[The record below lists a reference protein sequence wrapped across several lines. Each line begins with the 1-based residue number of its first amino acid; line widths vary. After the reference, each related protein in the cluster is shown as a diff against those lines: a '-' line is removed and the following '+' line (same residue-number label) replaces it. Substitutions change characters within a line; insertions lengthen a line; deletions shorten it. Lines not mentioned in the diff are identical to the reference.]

1 MNPVHA
7 GVYDHLGSFL
17 DEVTLTWKSEI
28 ALIEASRDREVH
40 RWTYS
45 TFRTEVGRV
54 AAWLLARGH
63 RPGDRVAMLATN
75 QSRWLVAAAAVF
87 QVGGVLVPLD
97 HKLESADVDVLL
109 GLAGPRLL
117 VCEYGLGRNLGWEG
131 DRLVLEAPTRVELP
145 ATHTRWDAL
154 PDATGPAVVDR
165 TRDDLACI
173 VYSSGT
179 GGTPK
184 GCMLSHGAYLAQ
196 LESLLGLYPMLPGQR
211 FFSFL
216 PTNHAIDFMCGF
228 LAPFACGATV
238 VHQRTL
244 RAAFLRSTM
253 QRYEVTHLAAVP
265 RLLEAFKE
273 GIEEKLDALPRWQR
287 FGIDTLIAANAAATE
302 DRPRPAVSQKLLA
315 PVLAGLG
322 GKLEL
327 IVCGGAYVPPD
338 LARFFYRLGIGV
350 AIGYGLTE
358 ACTVVTVNDLAPFR
372 ADSVGAPVPGVEV
385 RIVGPDADGI
395 GEVEVRGPTVM
406 LGYDQAPELTAEA
419 FTADGWL
426 KTGDRGW
433 LDASGHLHLVGRTR
447 NLIVTPGGKN
457 VYPED
462 IEGAFRG
469 VEVEELAVFAADY
482 LWPEGARLGSER
494 LVAVVRG
501 ELDEAA
507 LREANRRL
515 PDFKRVSGLLPWD
528 EEFPRT
534 ASMKLKRAA
543 LAEQIRSATTRET
556 LRSI

>member
-17 DEVTLTWKSEI
+17 DEVTLTWKSET

-40 RWTYS
+40 RWTYA
-45 TFRTEVGRV
+45 TFRAEVGRV
-54 AAWLLARGH
+54 AAWLLERGH
-63 RPGDRVAMLATN
+63 RPGDRVAMLGTN

-87 QVGGVLVPLD
+87 RVGGVLVPLD
-97 HKLESADVDVLL
+97 YKLEAADVDILL

-117 VCEYGLGRNLGWEG
+117 VCEYGLGRKLAWSG
-131 DRLVLEAPTRVELP
+131 DRLVLEAPGRAELP
-145 ATHTRWDAL
+145 ANQTRWDAL
-154 PDATGPAVVDR
+154 PDASPPPVVDR
-165 TRDDLACI
+165 TRDDLAAI

-184 GCMLSHGAYLAQ
+184 GCMLAHGAYLAQ
-196 LESLLGLYPMLPGQR
+196 LESLLGLYPMVPGQR

-244 RAAFLRSTM
+244 RAAYLRSTL
-253 QRYEVTHLAAVP
+253 QRYGITHLAAVP

-273 GIEEKLDALPRWQR
+273 GIDEKLDALPRWQR
-287 FGIDTLIAANAAATE
+287 LAVDGLIAANAAATE
-302 DRPRPAVSQKLLA
+302 DRPRPGVSQKLLA

-385 RIVGPDADGI
+385 RIVGAGDDGV

-419 FTADGWL
+419 FTDDGWL

-433 LDASGHLHLVGRTR
+433 LDAAGHLHLVGRSR

-462 IEGAFRG
+462 IEGAFG
-469 VEVEELAVFAADY
+469 SVDVEELAVFAADF
-482 LWPEGARLGSER
+482 LWPEGAALGSEQ

-501 ELDEAA
+501 ALDEPG

-515 PDFKRVSGLLPWD
+515 PDFKRVTGVLPWD
-528 EEFPRT
+528 EAFPRT
-534 ASMKLKRAA
+534 ASMKLKRSL
-543 LAEQIRSATTRET
+543 LAEQIRSTTGRDA